1 MVSYQYKLDIALAY
15 LGFSEYTFMS
25 WSRIREPY
33 VRKLLLSRATMAT
46 IIFGIAAVALSV
58 LFIFVPGTNF

>member
-1 MVSYQYKLDIALAY
+1 MSYQYKLDIVAAY
-15 LGFSEYTFMS
+15 IGFSEYTWMN

-33 VRKLLLSRATMAT
+33 VRKLLLSRATMAL
-46 IIFGIAAVALSV
+46 IIFGLASVALSV